1 MPGRPSPIGKSDG
14 CLFLSAWPNEH
25 HVVDC
30 VFDLFEI
37 DDWDGIGL
45 PPCASRAIFLDCGTT
60 RSG

>member
-1 MPGRPSPIGKSDG
+1 MPLPER
-14 CLFLSAWPNEH
+14 LAEH
-25 HVVDC
+25 EHPVVYC

-45 PPCASRAIFLDCGTT
+45 PPCASRVIFLDCGTT